1 MIRLKARWMMG
12 CAAALLSWGT
22 AVPLAAQDHGHGVT
36 DVARQLNQSFA
47 DPDDEWAARLERNGR
62 EVGDNRY
69 GIVDALALRPGLDV
83 ADVGAGSGLFSRI
96 VAERVGPDGDVYAVD
111 IAQNLV
117 DHIAQTAR
125 EQGLANLHARL
136 GDPRDPGLTENSV
149 DRILIVDTYHHF
161 EYPAEMLAHIK
172 SALRPDGIFLLVEP
186 HRIQGVTPPGV
197 MSMVRAGKGT
207 VTDEIV
213 DAGFELVEEV
223 PLMESQYV
231 LKFRHRPM

>member
-1 MIRLKARWMMG
+1 MIRWKPGLIG
-12 CAAALLSWGT
+12 LGLALLTGGM
-22 AVPLAAQDHGHGVT
+22 AAPLAAQDHGHGVT

-47 DPDDEWAARLERNGR
+47 DPDDEWAARLERDGR

-96 VAERVGPDGDVYAVD
+96 VAERVGPEGDVFAVD

-117 DHIAQTAR
+117 DHIARTAR
-125 EQGLANLHARL
+125 EEGLTNLHARL
-136 GDPRDPGLTENSV
+136 GDPRDPGLGESSV

-172 SALRPDGIFLLVEP
+172 RALRTDGLFLLVEP
-186 HRIQGVTPPGV
+186 HRIQGITPPGV
-197 MSMVRAGKGT
+197 MSMVRAGRGS
-207 VTDEIV
+207 VTDEIL

-223 PLMESQYV
+223 ELMRSQYV